1 MQTTTTTTSKTALE
15 IEIQSTKEKILF
27 GSHSE
32 AVEFLIDCQLITEAH
47 RDTKSP
53 FLALNEAVKKGAI
66 KVNFSPE
73 KADDRPKL
81 ELKPTPEPR
90 PVPKPPKIE
99 FSDFTEIKPEPFKE
113 EIKWLTENLP
123 EALNPDAG
131 QKTNPEI
138 PNVEPKKDPAA
149 LLQLLGEFIKPQGPA
164 QLDVDQVRQIIK
176 EEINKQEPKRIEVT
190 TEKATTEIKGLI
202 HKDFEKCLKIV
213 AAGKNLWL
221 YGPAGSGKSHTAI
234 QIAQALNLPFYFIPT
249 SAQSTKI
256 DFLGYNSATGEYIK
270 TPFYD
275 AYKNGGIFLADEI
288 DAANPN
294 TLVTLNAALS
304 NKKMFFAGELVEMHK
319 DFRLIAGAN
328 TKGSGA
334 TSQFSGRNPIDG
346 ATKDRFIFF
355 YFGYDEELELKIA
368 PVKDFTKK
376 VQEIRAKAVK
386 LGSTAIISPRASID
400 GGDLINLGFTVAEAL
415 DMVIFNKLD
424 ESTTNLLK

>member
-1 MQTTTTTTSKTALE
+1 MQTTATQLLTHVT
-15 IEIQSTKEKILF
+15 ILSSNTGEF
-27 GSHSE
+27 YDSPKQ
-32 AVEFLIDCQLITEAH
+32 AVEDLCKFGHLSIDNLTKNPLFALQEAMKAGLIDVRFNAQDLPKEDRPELKMQTRTEPPQVKQLKIEAPEIIKPAPVKQVVKETAPT
-47 RDTKSP
+47 DKATQ
-53 FLALNEAVKKGAI
+53 FLALINEMV
-66 KVNFSPE
+66 
-73 KADDRPKL
+73 
-81 ELKPTPEPR
+81 TPQVAP
-90 PVPKPPKIE
+90 I
-99 FSDFTEIKPEPFKE
+99 D
-113 EIKWLTENLP
+113 
-123 EALNPDAG
+123 
-131 QKTNPEI
+131 
-138 PNVEPKKDPAA
+138 
-149 LLQLLGEFIKPQGPA
+149 LQ
-164 QLDVDQVRQIIK
+164 QVREIVR
-176 EEINKQEPKRIEVT
+176 EELQNQEPKRIEVK
-190 TEKATTEIKGLI
+190 TERGTTEIKGLI
-202 HKDFEKCLKIV
+202 HKDFETCLKIV
-213 AAGKNLWL
+213 GAGKNLWL

-234 QIAQALNLPFYFIPT
+234 QISEALNLPFYFIPT

-304 NKKMFFAGELVEMHK
+304 NKKMFFAGELVEMHP

-346 ATKDRFIFF
+346 ATKDRFIFV
-355 YFGYDEELELKIA
+355 YFGYDEELELKLS

-376 VQEIRAKAVK
+376 VQELRAKAVK

-400 GGDLINLGFTVAEAL
+400 GGDLINLGFTVAQAL

-424 ESTTNLLK
+424 EATIKLLK

>member
-32 AVEFLIDCQLITEAH
+32 AVEFLIDCQLIAEAH

-53 FLALNEAVKKGAI
+53 FLALNEAVKKGVI
-66 KVNFSPE
+66 KVNFSPD
-73 KADDRPKL
+73 KADDSPKL

-90 PVPKPPKIE
+90 PVPKTPKIE
-99 FSDFTEIKPEPFKE
+99 FTEFAEIKPEPKQE
-113 EIKWLTENLP
+113 QQPVNTTNLS
-123 EALNPDAG
+123 
-131 QKTNPEI
+131 
-138 PNVEPKKDPAA
+138 KDPAA
-149 LLQLLGEFIKPQGPA
+149 LLSLLGEFIKPQGPA
-164 QLDVDQVRQIIK
+164 QLHVDQVRQIIK

-190 TEKATTEIKGLI
+190 TEKATTEIKGLM

-221 YGPAGSGKSHTAI
+221 YGPAGAGKSHTAI

-355 YFGYDEELELKIA
+355 YFGYDEELELKLS
-368 PVKDFTKK
+368 PVKDFCKK
-376 VQEIRAKAVK
+376 VQEDFRYPRPLIW
-386 LGSTAIISPRASID
+386 LFST
-400 GGDLINLGFTVAEAL
+400 N
-415 DMVIFNKLD
+415 
-424 ESTTNLLK
+424 

>member
-32 AVEFLIDCQLITEAH
+32 AVEFLIDCELIAEAH

-90 PVPKPPKIE
+90 PVPKTPKIE
-99 FSDFTEIKPEPFKE
+99 FTEFTEIKPEPKQE
-113 EIKWLTENLP
+113 QQPVNTANLS
-123 EALNPDAG
+123 
-131 QKTNPEI
+131 
-138 PNVEPKKDPAA
+138 KDPAA
-149 LLQLLGEFIKPQGPA
+149 LLSLLGEFIKPQGPA

-355 YFGYDEELELKIA
+355 YFGYDEELELKLS
-368 PVKDFTKK
+368 PVKDFCKK
-376 VQEIRAKAVK
+376 VQELRAKAVK

-400 GGDLINLGFTVAEAL
+400 GGDLINLGFSLSEAL

-424 ESTTNLLK
+424 EATTNLLK